1 MAEQNKAFLT
11 ESDHAL
17 LIDIFYELIGN
28 SKDPAEVQSI
38 ESLMRKYDESGD
50 GAEIAD
56 EDVRQTI
63 SLVCRYYQ
71 MLSEQKHAND
81 DLLDF
86 YADSLNK
93 LQARYEQAI
102 QDHRHLEEDQIKIYQ
117 DYDKLM
123 QEHLCLY
130 RRFEKLHKKQRKGI
144 QWVKNWIGGGKKHD
158 DS

>member
-1 MAEQNKAFLT
+1 MAEQNKAFLK

-38 ESLMRKYDESGD
+38 ESLMRRYERSGD
-50 GAEIAD
+50 VAEMAD

-123 QEHLCLY
+123 QEHLRLY
-130 RRFEKLHKKQRKGI
+130 RQYEKIRTKTLRWLRWLKKL
-144 QWVKNWIGGGKKHD
+144 
-158 DS
+158 

>member
-17 LIDIFYELIGN
+17 LIDIFYEPIGN
-28 SKDPAEVQSI
+28 SKDPVEVQSI
-38 ESLMRKYDESGD
+38 ESLMRRYERSGD
-50 GAEIAD
+50 GAEMAD

-123 QEHLCLY
+123 QEHLRLY
-130 RRFEKLHKKQRKGI
+130 RQYEKIRTKTLRWLRLLKKL
-144 QWVKNWIGGGKKHD
+144 
-158 DS
+158 